1 MSLHRNPATRASSAQ
16 TGLTRLLLGF
26 LVVMGPGLQG
36 FPAQSDTGPT
46 PPPAGSPVTA
56 SAAAPVASTPIHRE
70 PLFDGPVL
78 HWDIQVRRSDLTKLR
93 KSGGP
98 WNREKDE
105 DAVAIVR
112 AGGQVWT
119 NVAVHLK
126 GAAGS
131 FRPVDDLP
139 ALTLNFGK
147 LQEGQTCQ
155 GHRKLHLNNSV
166 QDPARLDEIL
176 ASEMFLQSGVPTPRA
191 TRALVSLN
199 GRYLGIYVL
208 KGGWDKPFLKRH
220 FGSAKGNFYDPG
232 FLKDLDTN
240 LERDS
245 GEGINDWS
253 DLIALRQALKVQDPA
268 ERLRQVSRH
277 LDIDRIITL
286 GALQILLD
294 DWDGY
299 LRNRNNYRV
308 YHAPDSDR
316 LVLMPHGMDQL
327 WRSPRGSFTPPLSSL
342 LGQRLFSVPAMADR
356 LSQRMRDLTNTVFH
370 TKFVDGIVTQ
380 AQERLRECLVLE
392 GREADMAPVQRAV
405 DSTLQRTRQRMAAF
419 AGQRYQPPQPGEF
432 DPQGRMRL
440 TGWQTTEPGQEE
452 PKAVK
457 LIDDGGTQVIRLVA
471 RSGGGSVSLQKRVLL
486 PPGQYE
492 LEARVRTRA
501 VSGFGAC
508 LDLEWGR
515 RGERFDAG
523 SPPLQRVNGTSE
535 WTLIRRE
542 WTVPSRGEGG
552 RRRPGGP
559 MAGPLANAADAPR
572 EILLHAELRADA
584 GTAEFDP
591 DAFVLK
597 RR

>member
-1 MSLHRNPATRASSAQ
+1 M
-16 TGLTRLLLGF
+16 TGLLLCFLLG
-26 LVVMGPGLQG
+26 LLP
-36 FPAQSDTGPT
+36 S
-46 PPPAGSPVTA
+46 TA
-56 SAAAPVASTPIHRE
+56 SAPAYPGTAPVEIRRE

-78 HWDIQVRRSDLTKLR
+78 HWEVQVRRADLEKLR

-98 WNREKDE
+98 WNRENDS
-105 DAVAIVR
+105 DASATVR

-119 NVAVHLK
+119 NVAIHLK

-147 LQEGQTCQ
+147 FQDGQTCG

-166 QDPARLDEIL
+166 QDASRLDEIL
-176 ASEMFLQSGVPTPRA
+176 ASEMFLQSGLPTPRA

-208 KGGWDKPFLKRH
+208 KGGWDKAFLKQH
-220 FGSAKGNFYDPG
+220 FESSKGNFYDPG
-232 FLKDLDTN
+232 FLKDLDIN

-245 GEGINDWS
+245 GEGAPDWS
-253 DLIALRQALKVQDPA
+253 DLIALRQSLAVQDPA
-268 ERLRQVSRH
+268 ERLQRVSRH
-277 LDIDRIITL
+277 LDIDRITTL

-308 YHAPDSDR
+308 YHVPSSDL

-342 LGQRLFSVPAMADR
+342 LGQRLFSIPIMADR
-356 LSQRMRDLTNTVFH
+356 LTHRMRELTNTVFRPQ
-370 TKFVDGIVTQ
+370 FVDGVFSN
-380 AQERLRECLVLE
+380 AQSRLRERLILE
-392 GREADMAPVQRAV
+392 GREAELPPVQRAV

-432 DPQGRMRL
+432 DNEGRMHL
-440 TGWQTTEPGQEE
+440 TEWSSPSPEQEGPVTPIAADE
-452 PKAVK
+452 
-457 LIDDGGTQVIRLVA
+457 
-471 RSGGGSVSLQKRVLL
+471 GSSVFRITASAAEGRTSLQKRILL
-486 PPGQYE
+486 APGLYQW
-492 LEARVRTRA
+492 EARVRTRS

-508 LDLEWGR
+508 LDVEWGR
-515 RGERFDAG
+515 RGQRFDEG
-523 SPPLQRVNGTSE
+523 STPLQSVTGTAD
-535 WTLIRRE
+535 WTLLKRDILI
-542 WTVPSRGEGG
+542 PARGEGG

-559 MAGPLANAADAPR
+559 MGDNGSSPR
-572 EILLHAELRADA
+572 EILLHAELRADS
-584 GTAEFDP
+584 GTAEFDA
-591 DAFVLK
+591 DAFVLRK
-597 RR
+597 R